1 MGVCG
6 EFGGFWEGGVSWVV
20 GFVVYNKVWVV
31 GCGGVDLENGG
42 CVFCGLLKEG
52 GWVGWGWGI
61 KKEPMLMDSCWH
73 GWSDSNARHSV
84 LETDALPTELHPC
97 VVVTVQR

>member
-1 MGVCG
+1 MEGV
-6 EFGGFWEGGVSWVV
+6 FLGGM
-20 GFVVYNKVWVV
+20 
-31 GCGGVDLENGG
+31 
-42 CVFCGLLKEG
+42 
-52 GWVGWGWGI
+52 GI

-97 VVVTVQR
+97 VVVTVQS